1 MADQPDNEADVRR
14 WVEGWAAAVRAK
26 DAAGCTADYA
36 PDVLVFDVVDPL
48 RYVGVAALRRRLEQW
63 FGSFRGPIG
72 FEVHDLTV
80 TATDQ
85 LAFCSSLNRVTGTKT
100 D

>member
-1 MADQPDNEADVRR
+1 
-14 WVEGWAAAVRAK
+14 
-26 DAAGCTADYA
+26 
-36 PDVLVFDVVDPL
+36 
-48 RYVGVAALRRRLEQW
+48 VAALRRRLEQW

-100 D
+100 DGAAIDMYWRATLCFAKRDGRWVVTHSHSSVPFDMDTGRASLDLKP